1 MHSKVSVIIPTYN
14 SEKYV
19 AKAIESALQQTY
31 PNVEVIVVD
40 DASQDGTVEVVAGY
54 CSDRLKLLVNEINRG
69 PSYSRNRGIEAAKGE
84 WIALLDSDDWFAPN
98 RIEKLLQVAEIEN
111 ADFVVDDLYFISDGA
126 AKPWS
131 TRFSEH
137 WGFGS
142 GKVPINT
149 IRQINAVDFINLDLG
164 IVKPLIK
171 RDFLVRHGLEFD
183 EDLRFGEDFHLFL
196 ISLVK
201 GAKFIVVPTPYY
213 FYCSRANSLIHDYIK
228 CQQQMHQT
236 AANLVEELIKSK
248 PMLTS
253 LHKRME
259 KLDKSIKMGKS
270 YKRVV
275 LPLKQGELLTAITEM
290 WRNPLCFKFY
300 GWQTLI
306 KLNYRYKTLLS
317 KINNEETNLNI
328 RRLKEA

>member
-54 CSDRLKLLVNEINRG
+54 CCDSVKLIVSDRNRG
-69 PSYSRNRGIEAAKGE
+69 PSYSRNRGIEAAVGE
-84 WIALLDSDDWFAPN
+84 WIALLDSDDWYAPN
-98 RIEKLLQVAEIEN
+98 RIEKLLQVAHTEN

-126 AKPWS
+126 QKPWS

-149 IRQINAVDFINLDLG
+149 IRQINAVDFIDLDLG
-164 IVKPLIK
+164 ILKPLIK
-171 RDFLVRHGLEFD
+171 REFLVRHQLEFD
-183 EDLRFGEDFHLFL
+183 EDLRFGEDFNLFL
-196 ISLVK
+196 ISLLK
-201 GAKFIVVPTPYY
+201 GAKFIVVPAPYY
-213 FYCSRANSLIHDYIK
+213 FYCSRSDSLIHDYIK
-228 CQQQMHQT
+228 CQEQMYET
-236 AANLVEELIKSK
+236 SANILQEDLVKSTPK
-248 PMLTS
+248 LANS
-253 LHKRME
+253 LYKRMV
-259 KLDKSIKMGKS
+259 KLDDSIRMGQS

-275 LPLKQGELLTAITEM
+275 LLLKKGELSKAIIAM
-290 WRNPLCFKFY
+290 LHNPLCFKFY
-300 GWQTLI
+300 VWQTLNR
-306 KLNYRYKTLLS
+306 LNYRYKTFFAQ
-317 KINNEETNLNI
+317 KINENIFNLNGI
-328 RRLKEA
+328 